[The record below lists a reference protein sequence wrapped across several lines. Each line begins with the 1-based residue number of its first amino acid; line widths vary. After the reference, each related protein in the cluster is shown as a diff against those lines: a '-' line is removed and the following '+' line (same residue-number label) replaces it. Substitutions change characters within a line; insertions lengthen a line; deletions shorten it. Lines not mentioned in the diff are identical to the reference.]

1 MCRHCHV
8 DFHLVYEIISTLIQA
23 TLSYSVSNC
32 IQIVMESNEVLVDKA
47 TAVKIIETQVIT
59 ETNMIFISFNSYS
72 SLISFV
78 RVCTTYQEII
88 ADH

>member
-1 MCRHCHV
+1 
-8 DFHLVYEIISTLIQA
+8 
-23 TLSYSVSNC
+23 
-32 IQIVMESNEVLVDKA
+32 MESNEVLVDKA

-72 SLISFV
+72 SLVSFV